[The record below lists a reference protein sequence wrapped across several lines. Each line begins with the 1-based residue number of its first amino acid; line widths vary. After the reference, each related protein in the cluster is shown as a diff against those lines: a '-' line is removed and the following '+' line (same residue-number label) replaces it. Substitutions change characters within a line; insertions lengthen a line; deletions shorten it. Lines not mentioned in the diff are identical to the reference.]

1 MRWVSNLLAVSW
13 FLIRLRRCLSA
24 LTEREHLVVQM
35 TSTQSQWQ
43 WGLGWGRGEVSGTV
57 RLVGNGCESQLATN
71 IGPTIIMCKLQ
82 KVEVGH
88 GRGNLKMAIGI
99 SSSL

>member
-24 LTEREHLVVQM
+24 LTDREHLVVQM

-43 WGLGWGRGEVSGTV
+43 WGLGWGRNEVSGTV
-57 RLVGNGCESQLATN
+57 RLVGNGCESQVAIRNFATN
-71 IGPTIIMCKLQ
+71 IGPTMCKLQ
-82 KVEVGH
+82 KVEVG
-88 GRGNLKMAIGI
+88 RI
-99 SSSL
+99 